1 MASPAGAVTLTLASG
16 EPTTPN
22 GQPDPNTL
30 ITPGGVGR
38 QAVITT
44 LQPIPGKPVLSG
56 ARWISRAANA
66 ASAPGVVNY
75 TYTRRFTL
83 PACIRNATIQ
93 VRMMADDLGSV
104 SLNGTTIGTN
114 ASFGSI
120 STFNNATALVPGT
133 NTLVFTVQD
142 LGALVTGLDYAATIN
157 YDLCE
162 TGLVKVCKIAGPGAD
177 WPVAVNPTTRRLDG
191 RATLVTDDD
200 QRIYMTYDGVLYTP
214 PTGQG
219 ERYWRAVPVFR
230 TDSAKYE
237 WLNRIVAVGV
247 NYTVPQR
254 IGYRIFQVL

>member
-1 MASPAGAVTLTLASG
+1 MSQSA
-16 EPTTPN
+16 
-22 GQPDPNTL
+22 
-30 ITPGGVGR
+30 IGR
-38 QAVITT
+38 RAF
-44 LQPIPGKPVLSG
+44 
-56 ARWISRAANA
+56 AR
-66 ASAPGVVNY
+66 
-75 TYTRRFTL
+75 
-83 PACIRNATIQ
+83 
-93 VRMMADDLGSV
+93 
-104 SLNGTTIGTN
+104 
-114 ASFGSI
+114 
-120 STFNNATALVPGT
+120 
-133 NTLVFTVQD
+133 
-142 LGALVTGLDYAATIN
+142 LGAAAFGVAALGTGMAAQQREGAAPAAAPAVPAPDTLKTMLLMDLVL
-157 YDLCE
+157 E
-162 TGLVKVCKIAGPGAD
+162 TAMPVTMGSRTAIGIVGGTFEGPMLRGKIAGPGAD